1 MWAANTIVD
10 SGVIE
15 LWGMLNQWVLISWI
29 VLVVVLFLIG
39 FLHSSIVNDVNKMHA
54 LYQRQIQELTDRVN
68 KIKPMVDPF
77 KK

>member
-1 MWAANTIVD
+1 MTAALID
-10 SGVIE
+10 SQFIE
-15 LWGMLNQWVLISWI
+15 LWGMLNQWVLISLI

-39 FLHSSIVNDVNKMHA
+39 FLHHSIVGDVNKMHKV
-54 LYQRQIQELTDRVN
+54 YQRQIQELTDRVN